1 MQLDNAS
8 DRGQRDVPPA
18 TRTGNAPGAVQKA
31 AAKPGLRK
39 GTGIVRSN
47 YKLKTTLLRGFIYV
61 FLFILLL
68 ITIVPIWLLLVN
80 ATRSTTEIQ
89 QGISFL
95 PSVYLFENYGILLG
109 RGLNLWRGF
118 LNSLFVAV
126 ASTGLTVYFGLLT
139 AYGIVVYNFKGK
151 QLFSNFIVILVLI
164 PMQLSIV
171 GFYQY
176 MSTLGLTDNF
186 ASLIL
191 PTIAAAGSVFFGKQ
205 YLESVVIKDLIDAG
219 RVDGAGEFSIF
230 HKIMLP
236 IAVPGAVTMGIFAF
250 IASWNNFFNAFILIS
265 SIENYTLPMLVQ
277 TLRGDVY
284 RTEYG
289 AIYLGLAVTIVPI
302 ILIYMS
308 FSRYI
313 VSGIAMGSV
322 KE

>member
-1 MQLDNAS
+1 ML
-8 DRGQRDVPPA
+8 
-18 TRTGNAPGAVQKA
+18 TH
-31 AAKPGLRK
+31 
-39 GTGIVRSN
+39 
-47 YKLKTTLLRGFIYV
+47 YKLNTIVLRGLVYLL
-61 FLFILLL
+61 LFILLV

-89 QGISFL
+89 QGVGFL
-95 PSVYLFENYGILLG
+95 PSSHLVENYGILQG
-109 RGLNLWRGF
+109 KGLNLWRGF

-126 ASTGLTVYFGLLT
+126 ASTVLTVYFGLMT

-151 QLFSNFIVILVLI
+151 YLFSNFIIILVLI

-176 MSTLGLTDNF
+176 MSVLGLTDNF

-205 YLESVVIKDLIDAG
+205 YLESVIIKDLIDAG
-219 RVDGAGEFSIF
+219 RVDGASEFSIF
-230 HKIMLP
+230 HRIMMP
-236 IAVPGAVTMGIFAF
+236 IAIPGAVTMGIFAF

-265 SIENYTLPMLVQ
+265 SIEKYTLPMLVQ

-302 ILIYMS
+302 IIIYLL